1 MESKARIDDII
12 FKVANSGNN
21 NHIVKSS
28 WLFNFFSGLYIPD
41 TVFYSFQVWFYLKLT
56 NVHSILWT

>member
-1 MESKARIDDII
+1 MCYFEIVDKISMTKMESKARIDDII

-28 WLFNFFSGLYIPD
+28 WLLNFFSGLYIPD
-41 TVFYSFQVWFYLKLT
+41 TVFYSFQV
-56 NVHSILWT
+56 

>member
-1 MESKARIDDII
+1 MCYFEIVDKISMTKMESKARIDDII

-41 TVFYSFQVWFYLKLT
+41 TVFYSFQV
-56 NVHSILWT
+56 